1 MWMDPRIARPL
12 FMAAAAAAALLCLLI
27 GAYYVGPVSSADAI
41 ALHGLGS
48 LTDHPLLRHASDLFA
63 HSADPLPI
71 VAGVAALCA
80 IAVAQRRP
88 MRALAAIALVG
99 GAGVAALLFKTAA
112 AHPRYHPVLGFHQ
125 LDATAFPSGHTTAA
139 MSLAL
144 AGVMVAG
151 RRWRTPAAIAAGVY
165 VLGVAV
171 SLIILRWHF
180 PSDVLGGMLVAT
192 MVSLLVLAGLRLL
205 ERRPLDR
212 AVAPRLSPRSVGIR
226 TGEAMVGLL
235 AAAAVGAVLI
245 RPHEVAGFAA
255 AHTSATLAVAAIAAV
270 AVGLV
275 SALAAELEAG

>member
-1 MWMDPRIARPL
+1 MDPRISRPL
-12 FMAAAAAAALLCLLI
+12 FMAAAAAAVLLSVLI
-27 GAYYVGPVSSADAI
+27 GAYYVAPVSSADAG

-48 LTDHPLLRHASDLFA
+48 LTDHPLLRHVANLFA
-63 HSADPLPI
+63 HSADPGPI
-71 VAGVAALCA
+71 VAGLAGLCA
-80 IAVAQRRP
+80 IALVRRRP
-88 MRALAAIALVG
+88 LRALAAAVLVG
-99 GAGVAALLFKTAA
+99 GAGAATLLVKAAA

-125 LDATAFPSGHTTAA
+125 LDASAFPSGHTTAA

-165 VLGVAV
+165 ALGVSV

-192 MVSLLVLAGLRLL
+192 MVSLLVVAGLRLL
-205 ERRPLDR
+205 EGRPLDR
-212 AVAPRLSPRSVGIR
+212 AVAPRLSPHSAGIR
-226 TGEAMVGLL
+226 TGEATVGLL
-235 AAAAVGAVLI
+235 AAAAAGAVLL